1 MPMRFIIQAPNIHCG
16 GGFILLRE
24 ILNVLPKGSLL
35 FVDTRLSL
43 TNKELDDFEVIRVT
57 PSIFWRLQVEFKLYK
72 KAKAEDIVICFGNL
86 PSLLRLDAKT
96 ILFLQ
101 NRTLVDKYIAMNIS
115 LRLKVRTLIE
125 RFWLKR
131 FHRNVDSI
139 IVQTTTMKKLVL
151 KSLHRDSYILPFIQ
165 LMKDES
171 IGFHHPLAKKYDFI
185 YVASGES
192 HKNHY
197 KLIEAW
203 IELAKIGY
211 FPSLCL
217 TISFS
222 EFPTLC
228 KYIDQSV
235 NDFQLNI
242 KNLGEGTSEKI
253 MELYQKTHA
262 LIFPSIIESFGLPL
276 IEAHNA
282 GLSIIASEL
291 DYVRDVVQPVETFD
305 PNSAISIMRAVSR
318 FMHYENQKYSLLD
331 ARQFLDKVIN
341 L

>member
-1 MPMRFIIQAPNIHCG
+1 MRFIVQAPNIHCG

-24 ILNVLPKGSLL
+24 LLNNLPKGSLL
-35 FVDTRLSL
+35 FVDTRLPL
-43 TNKELDDFEVIRVT
+43 TNKELGDFEVIRVT
-57 PSIFWRLQVEFKLYK
+57 PSIFGRLQAEFKLFKY
-72 KAKAEDIVICFGNL
+72 AKAEDIVICFGNL

-101 NRTLVDKYIAMNIS
+101 NRTLVDNYIAMNIS
-115 LRLKVRTLIE
+115 LRLKLRTLIE
-125 RFWLKR
+125 RLWLKK
-131 FHRNVDSI
+131 FHRNADRI
-139 IVQTTTMKKLVL
+139 IVQTSTMKKLVL
-151 KSLHRDSYILPFIQ
+151 KYLQRDSFILPFMQ

-171 IGFHHPLAKKYDFI
+171 ISFHHQIAKKYDFI

-217 TISFS
+217 TISS
-222 EFPTLC
+222 SDFPTLC
-228 KYIDQSV
+228 RYIVQSV
-235 NDFQLNI
+235 NDFKLNI
-242 KNLGEGTSEKI
+242 KNVGEGTSEKI
-253 MELYQKTHA
+253 MQLYQKTNA

-291 DYVRDVVQPVETFD
+291 DYVRDVVEPVETFD

-318 FMHYENQKYSLLD
+318 FMHYENQKYSLSD
-331 ARQFLDKVIN
+331 ARQFLDKVVN